1 MTEANSAQWSKR
13 GREMTRIIDLA
24 LLEDELTAVV
34 QAGDYTSREEAI
46 GHALEVLLAAN
57 PPLRINTAVELYRLG
72 KVTLTRAAEIAGL
85 ELEALKEQL
94 ARRAVLIL
102 VDEPSGEIR
111 AGAELIQR
119 QRKLL

>member
-1 MTEANSAQWSKR
+1 M
-13 GREMTRIIDLA
+13 ICIVDLA

-34 QAGDYTSREEAI
+34 RAGDYTSREEAI

-94 ARRAVLIL
+94 AKRDVPIL
-102 VDEPSGEIR
+102 VDEPSEEIR
-111 AGAELIQR
+111 TEAELLHH

>member
-1 MTEANSAQWSKR
+1 
-13 GREMTRIIDLA
+13 MTRIIDLA

-46 GHALEVLLAAN
+46 GHALEVLLTAN
-57 PPLRINTAVELYRLG
+57 PLLRINTAVELYRLG

-94 ARRAVLIL
+94 AKRAVPIL
-102 VDEPSGEIR
+102 VDESSKEIR
-111 AGAELIQR
+111 AGAELIHH

>member
-1 MTEANSAQWSKR
+1 
-13 GREMTRIIDLA
+13 MTRIIDLA

-34 QAGDYTSREEAI
+34 QAGDYASREEAI

-85 ELEALKEQL
+85 ELAALKEQL
-94 ARRAVLIL
+94 AKRAVPIL
-102 VDEPSGEIR
+102 VDEPSEEVR
-111 AGAELIQR
+111 AGAELIHHQR
-119 QRKLL
+119 TGRHSALE

>member
-1 MTEANSAQWSKR
+1 MIA
-13 GREMTRIIDLA
+13 LA

-34 QAGDYTSREEAI
+34 HAGAYTSREEAI
-46 GHALEVLLAAN
+46 GHTLEVLLAAH

-94 ARRAVLIL
+94 ARRAVPML
-102 VDEPSGEIR
+102 VDEPSEEIR
-111 AGAELIQR
+111 AGAELIHHQR
-119 QRKLL
+119 QRL

>member
-1 MTEANSAQWSKR
+1 
-13 GREMTRIIDLA
+13 MTRIIDLA

-85 ELEALKEQL
+85 ELEAWKEQL
-94 ARRAVLIL
+94 AKRAVPIL
-102 VDEPSGEIR
+102 VDESSEEIR
-111 AGAELIQR
+111 AGAELIHH